1 MSRSPF
7 VWRGWVHL
15 RGRVDV
21 CCGWRSVFERGR
33 ENKERVWLSG
43 YMRVSTCKKGGK
55 RQ

>member
-1 MSRSPF
+1 MEGVGASEGKSRC
-7 VWRGWVHL
+7 VLWL
-15 RGRVDV
+15 EE
-21 CCGWRSVFERGR
+21 CVFERGR